1 MAITEDPKID
11 VKMNHKEEEV
21 LVCRAME
28 SKEEWTE
35 ATCYVGRRSD
45 LFSLFVEAR
54 PAVVGDLV
62 ALDDFSLADCT
73 FPQPNPDGCGEDQ
86 FTCDNG
92 KTRIEWLCRK
102 VGVGLKSPIF

>member
-21 LVCRAME
+21 LFCRTME

-35 ATCYVGRRSD
+35 ATCYIGRRSD

-62 ALDDFSLADCT
+62 
-73 FPQPNPDGCGEDQ
+73 GH
-86 FTCDNG
+86 
-92 KTRIEWLCRK
+92 
-102 VGVGLKSPIF
+102 